1 MTQIKPKQKYIYKIT
16 NLLNKKA
23 YIGQTIHPDRRWT
36 EHKQNAKNGL
46 SNLPIHLAMAKYG
59 IENFSF
65 EILELTSDYDKREKD
80 LIKFYNSL
88 SPNGYNI
95 AEGGSN
101 FISTGEDHPRNT
113 ISDSDVL
120 LIVKELQ
127 KNILSD
133 REIAD
138 IYNTTDKIIS
148 DINHGRTHVISTLNY
163 PIRIKKGKQKLKE
176 NEILEIK
183 DLLKNSS
190 MSYSKIADLY
200 GVSKGTIYHINKGL
214 TFKNN
219 NQLYP
224 IRKRD

>member
-1 MTQIKPKQKYIYKIT
+1 
-16 NLLNKKA
+16 
-23 YIGQTIHPDRRWT
+23 
-36 EHKQNAKNGL
+36 
-46 SNLPIHLAMAKYG
+46 MAKYG

-80 LIKFYNSL
+80 LIKFYDSL

-120 LIVKELQ
+120 LIIKELQ

-138 IYNTTDKIIS
+138 MYNTTDKIVS
-148 DINHGRTHVISTLNY
+148 DINHGRTHIVPTLNY

-224 IRKRD
+224 IRKKI